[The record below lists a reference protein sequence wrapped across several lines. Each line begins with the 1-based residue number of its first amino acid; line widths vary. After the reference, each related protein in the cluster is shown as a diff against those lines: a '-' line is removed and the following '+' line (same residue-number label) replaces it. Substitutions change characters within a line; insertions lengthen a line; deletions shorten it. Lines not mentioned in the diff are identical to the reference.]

1 MSEAF
6 QRYERGA
13 IQVETTGS
21 ITEAAGGIAVVVLSI
36 IGLTRADN
44 GFLMAI
50 AAIVLGVAI
59 LAQGGT
65 VAAEF
70 SKLLS
75 SAAGAAT
82 TGAATTGTAT
92 MAGAGGIEFGGMTI
106 EFLAG
111 GAAIVL
117 GVLALIGIHTDVLV
131 AAAVITAGGALV
143 LSAGSLQR
151 MNDVQMQAAGLP
163 ELTRK
168 LSQAAFSS
176 TSGAQA
182 LAGVAAVVLGVLALS
197 GVSPAALTLV
207 GLLVLGAAVAVSGAA
222 LTGRIAGALNR

>member
-1 MSEAF
+1 MSEV

-21 ITEAAGGIAVVVLSI
+21 ITEAAGGIAVVVLAI
-36 IGLTRADN
+36 IGLARADN

-50 AAIVLGVAI
+50 AGIVLGVAI
-59 LAQGGT
+59 LAQGGA

-70 SKLLS
+70 TKLLAS
-75 SAAGAAT
+75 TAGAAPTTAGAAT
-82 TGAATTGTAT
+82 TAAMTG
-92 MAGAGGIEFGGMTI
+92 GVEFGGMTM

-117 GVLALIGIHTDVLV
+117 GVLGLIGIHTDTLL
-131 AAAVITAGGALV
+131 AAAVIAAGGALV
-143 LSAGSLQR
+143 LSAGSMQR
-151 MNDVQMQAAGLP
+151 MSDVQMQAAGLP

-168 LSQAAFSS
+168 LSQVAFSS
-176 TSGAQA
+176 ASGAQA
-182 LAGVAAVVLGVLALS
+182 LAGIAAVVLGILALS
-197 GVSPAALTLV
+197 GVSPGVLTLV

-222 LTGRIAGALNR
+222 LTGRIARALNR

>member
-1 MSEAF
+1 MSDAF

-36 IGLTRADN
+36 IGLARADN

-75 SAAGAAT
+75 SIGAAT
-82 TGAATTGTAT
+82 PGPATTGTAT
-92 MAGAGGIEFGGMTI
+92 MGAGGVEFGGMTM

-117 GVLALIGIHTDVLV
+117 GVLALIGIHTDILV
-131 AAAVITAGGALV
+131 AAAVITAGGALI

-151 MNDVQMQAAGLP
+151 MSDVQMQAAGLP

-182 LAGVAAVVLGVLALS
+182 LAGIAAVVLGILALS
-197 GVSPAALTLV
+197 AVSAGALTLV

-222 LTGRIAGALNR
+222 LTGRIARALNR